1 MDKFR
6 KIFLRLVLAI
16 TGVVALGLI
25 WIIWTGLRPVAVE
38 DSVRFTVERGQTLH
52 SAAKSLEK
60 ESIVPDA
67 KSFQILASIF
77 NAGERIKAGV
87 YEFENGSTSF
97 QVLQKLIRGYFAKN
111 RIRLQ
116 EGWTFWQVREA
127 LDNAQALRHDTKTL
141 SDSQILRLLN
151 IEEEHPEGLFYP
163 DTYTFSGGDSDLE
176 ILRIANEKLKKTLAS
191 EWENKPEKTLLKTP
205 YEALV
210 LASIIE
216 KETSLES
223 EKTLISA
230 VFHNRLRKRMR
241 LQADPTVIYGIGPEF
256 NGNITRNDLREDTPY
271 NTYTR
276 DGLPPTPIAM
286 VTRSSIKA
294 AINPISD
301 TALYFVAKG
310 DGSHHFSDNLADHN
324 KAVQAYQ
331 R

>member
-1 MDKFR
+1 VE
-6 KIFLRLVLAI
+6 KIRSILLRLLLTI
-16 TGVVALGLI
+16 TAVVAVSLI
-25 WIIWTGLRPVAVE
+25 WLIWTGLRPVAVN
-38 DSVRFTVERGQTLH
+38 DSARFTVEKGQTLH
-52 SAAKSLEK
+52 SVAQSLER

-67 KSFQILASIF
+67 ISFQILALVF
-77 NAGERIKAGV
+77 NAGQRIKAGV

-97 QVLQKLIRGYFAKN
+97 QVLQKLIRGYFVKN
-111 RIRLQ
+111 KIRLQ
-116 EGWTFWQVREA
+116 EGWTFWQVRDA
-127 LDNAQALRHDTKTL
+127 IDNAQALRHDTKGL
-141 SDSQILRLLN
+141 SNTQILKLLN

-163 DTYTFSGGDSDLE
+163 DTYTFSGGESDLE
-176 ILRIANEKLKKTLAS
+176 ILRIANEKLKKTLVTEWKKKPQKSILKAS
-191 EWENKPEKTLLKTP
+191 

-230 VFHNRLRKRMR
+230 VFHNRLRKQMR

-256 NGNITRNDLREDTPY
+256 NGNITRNDLREDTLY

-286 VTRSSIKA
+286 VTRSSIRA
-294 AINPISD
+294 AINPIPD

-310 DGSHHFSDNLADHN
+310 DGSHHFSDNLSDHN